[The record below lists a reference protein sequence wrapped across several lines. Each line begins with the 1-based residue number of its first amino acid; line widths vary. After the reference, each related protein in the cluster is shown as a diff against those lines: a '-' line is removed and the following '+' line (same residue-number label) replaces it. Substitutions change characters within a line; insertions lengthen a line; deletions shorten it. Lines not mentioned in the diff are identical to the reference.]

1 MERSG
6 GRTVRTP
13 DPDVNYIVS
22 GLERS
27 GTSMMM
33 QILHRGGAPVAFDRS
48 RQADYHNPK
57 GYFELEGGKIINR
70 LMEGTF
76 PFDQYRGI
84 FVKITAYGL
93 QYLPSGPGYRY
104 KVIYMQRSLD
114 EILTS
119 MEKMSGPLNR
129 EEERPAFEH
138 LHRFALKIL
147 RRRENIDY
155 LLVPYRQVVHNPVE
169 EIDRINRFLGG
180 MLSREDAVRAVDPDL
195 YRNVKK

>member
-1 MERSG
+1 MK
-6 GRTVRTP
+6 TL
-13 DPDVNYIVS
+13 DQDVNYIVS

-57 GYFELEGGKIINR
+57 GYFELEGGKVINR

-76 PFDQYRGI
+76 PFDQYKGRC
-84 FVKITAYGL
+84 VKITAYGL
-93 QYLPSGPGYRY
+93 TYLPSGPGYRY

-119 MEKMSGPLNR
+119 MEKMSGPVNW
-129 EEERPAFEH
+129 EEERPAFER
-138 LHRFALKIL
+138 LHTYVLTML
-147 RRRENIDY
+147 REREDIDY
-155 LLVPYRQVVHNPVE
+155 LPVMYRKVVHNPVA
-169 EIDRINRFLGG
+169 EITRINQFLGG
-180 MLSREDAVRAVDPDL
+180 VLSVEEAVRAVDPDL